1 MHSRLPVILLSALA
15 LAAPGLSYA
24 KDKYK
29 DKDKDKNKGHEQ
41 KADERDD
48 ERDDDRDD
56 DRDRDRDH
64 KGEDRDRDGDHH
76 GEDRGGKITICHVP
90 PGNHSARHTISVGA
104 SAWPA
109 HQAHGDRRG
118 ACGAGGGGTNHG
130 RFDTLDRNHDGFLSR
145 NEWYEDGSSFDRA
158 DRNNDGVV
166 SRIEFARF

>member
-29 DKDKDKNKGHEQ
+29 DKTKNKGLEQ
-41 KADERDD
+41 KADERA
-48 ERDDDRDD
+48 EDRDD
-56 DRDRDRDH
+56 DR
-64 KGEDRDRDGDHH
+64 GRDGDYH

>member
-1 MHSRLPVILLSALA
+1 MHSKLPVILLSALA

-29 DKDKDKNKGHEQ
+29 DKDKNKGHEQ
-41 KADERDD
+41 KADERD
-48 ERDDDRDD
+48 EDRDD
-56 DRDRDRDH
+56 
-64 KGEDRDRDGDHH
+64 DRDRDGDHH

-118 ACGAGGGGTNHG
+118 ACGPGGGGGTNHG
-130 RFDTLDRNHDGFLSR
+130 RFDTLDRNHDGVLSR